1 MKAIDALHEAQKIAF
16 SPFVFEASY
25 TMLELGIVDTIE
37 KQGKKGI
44 TVKDLAEKCGVSEY
58 GVLVLIEMA
67 ESAGIVEKV
76 GEDHYANTKVGYF
89 LATDE
94 MTRVNLY
101 FTHDV
106 CYNGLFYLKE
116 SIQNGKP
123 EGLKTLGDWKTVYE
137 GLSQL
142 PDNVKKSWFE
152 FDHYYSDNSFDKAL
166 EIIFKNKPKQIFDIG
181 GNTGKWAIAS
191 AKHDA
196 NVKVKMFDLPG
207 QIAVAKENVNAI
219 PEIRDR
225 VEYQTIDM
233 LDPNSEIPAGADVYW
248 MSQFLDC
255 FSEQEIEQIF
265 LKIKKNISPD
275 ARIYVMET
283 FIDDQRFQAATHSL
297 VATSLYFTA
306 IANGN
311 SKMYSSSAMKYI
323 IDKAGF
329 ECISEN
335 KLHEDKFHTILEI
348 KVKK

>member
-1 MKAIDALHEAQKIAF
+1 MKAIDALHEAQKISF
-16 SPFVFEASY
+16 SPFVFETAY
-25 TMLELGIVDTIE
+25 TMLELGILESI
-37 KQGKKGI
+37 QNHGKEGASIKG
-44 TVKDLAEKCGVSEY
+44 LAEECSVSEY

-67 ESAGIVEKV
+67 EAAGIVKKV
-76 GEDHYANTKVGYF
+76 GDDHYANTKVGYF
-89 LATDE
+89 LTRDE

-101 FTHDV
+101 FTHDI
-106 CYNGLFYLKE
+106 CYKGLFFLKE

-123 EGLKTLGDWKTVYE
+123 EGLKTLGDWSTIYE
-137 GLSQL
+137 GLSKL
-142 PDNVKKSWFE
+142 PDSIKKSWFE
-152 FDHYYSDNSFDKAL
+152 FDHFYSDNSFDSAL
-166 EIIFKNKPKQIFDIG
+166 KIIFKDQPKQIFDIG

-191 AKHDA
+191 AKHDS

-207 QIAVAKENVNAI
+207 QIEVAKENINAI
-219 PEIRDR
+219 SEIKNR

-233 LDPNSEIPAGADVYW
+233 LDLNSEIPAGADVYW

-255 FSEQEIEQIF
+255 FSEPEIEQIL
-265 LKIKKNISPD
+265 LKIKKNMSPS
-275 ARIYVMET
+275 ARVFIMET

-306 IANGN
+306 LANGN

-329 ECISEN
+329 ECIAEH

-348 KVKK
+348 KVKG